1 MSAAIDADT
10 ADVAPRP
17 RRRLWLGLAA
27 LLVLAW
33 LAYAVSPVIAA
44 ARLLQAARAGDQA
57 GVAERVSF
65 PRLRRSI
72 ARQIVADAL
81 RRRDIGGADRQLAA
95 SAATALLAAALEE
108 LISPKTLVDLLSGR
122 AIMPSNAAPALDLSN
137 LRLAPAKTAFA
148 IWRRS
153 GFTGIASYAI
163 VIDRPAPQ
171 DSPPGERLEP
181 FRLGLELN
189 RLSWRVESLTLPT
202 DLREELVRRASQAS
216 KPQS

>member
-17 RRRLWLGLAA
+17 RRRLWLGLTA

-33 LAYAVSPVIAA
+33 LAYAASPPLAA

-57 GVAERVSF
+57 AVAERVSF

-81 RRRDIGGADRQLAA
+81 RRRELSGADRQLAA

-108 LISPKTLVDLLSGR
+108 LISPRTLVDLLSGR
-122 AIMPSNAAPALDLSN
+122 AIRPSAGAPALDLSN
-137 LRLAPAKTAFA
+137 LRLAPAETAFA

-153 GFTGIASYAI
+153 GFTGIASYEI

-171 DSPPGERLEP
+171 GSPAAERLEP

-189 RLSWRVESLTLPT
+189 RLSWRVESLTLPA
-202 DLREELVRRASQAS
+202 DLREELIRRASAATR
-216 KPQS
+216 P